1 MFSKHLKR
9 ALSLLLTG
17 MIALTSGVVSAGAVS
32 QSGQD
37 TRSTQGAIADS
48 KLYVANATETIPEG
62 KYCFYNLDTGTI
74 MQNEIDLSCS
84 SIPSFYSGFL
94 DEAVN
99 DTVIPEQYFFTVR
112 SAGNGYYT
120 IQGSNGR
127 YLDIRSYGVLRYL
140 DEPSP
145 LKFTCYTSDGTTS
158 YQITK
163 EVDGKTQ
170 SLSMYSDSWYTVHE
184 MSAGSYRQLM
194 RLYKEETS
202 AELRSLLSRINGI
215 FDPNDATMTKF
226 ASGVTASDVKS
237 LVSTAASYDLPK
249 TYSIILKRAN
259 DIADG
264 KTVVSSTL
272 FIPERK
278 GAASDHAKEV
288 HMKWFATDRQPTG
301 LWTSPGE
308 EITIFVEAGPNDP
321 MPKIMFTQHIS
332 DCHEEK
338 VVQLRRGCN
347 VITTPVIHNDFS
359 TYKVPTVEPG
369 GLFYIIN
376 PYTKEEQ
383 SDKVKLYIF
392 GGVKVPTY
400 SLNDDEQSFLKKP
413 ERILHPL
420 QER

>member
-1 MFSKHLKR
+1 
-9 ALSLLLTG
+9 
-17 MIALTSGVVSAGAVS
+17 
-32 QSGQD
+32 
-37 TRSTQGAIADS
+37 
-48 KLYVANATETIPEG
+48 
-62 KYCFYNLDTGTI
+62 
-74 MQNEIDLSCS
+74 
-84 SIPSFYSGFL
+84 
-94 DEAVN
+94 
-99 DTVIPEQYFFTVR
+99 
-112 SAGNGYYT
+112 
-120 IQGSNGR
+120 
-127 YLDIRSYGVLRYL
+127 
-140 DEPSP
+140 
-145 LKFTCYTSDGTTS
+145 
-158 YQITK
+158 
-163 EVDGKTQ
+163 
-170 SLSMYSDSWYTVHE
+170 MYSDSWYTVHE

-194 RLYKEETS
+194 RLYREETS
-202 AELRSLLSRINGI
+202 AEVKSLLDRIDGI
-215 FDPNDATMTKF
+215 FDPNDSTLTRF
-226 ASGVTASDVKS
+226 ASGVTASEVKS
-237 LVSTAASYDLPK
+237 LVSAAAPYTLPK
-249 TYSIILKRAN
+249 TYDIILKRAN

-264 KTVVSSTL
+264 KAVVSSTL

-308 EITIFVEAGPNDP
+308 ELTIFVEAGPNDP

-400 SLNDDEQSFLKKP
+400 SLNDDEQSFLKSLREYYTHYKNGEAGYHNCVELYSKYSYITLTL
-413 ERILHPL
+413 ERAIEAYI
-420 QER
+420 QEGLSPKKTMTDWDSFIDFMMVMQECRLPTTRICISA